1 MCDGSGGCPPR
12 DFRIVKSCVDP
23 VDERISRLETIVTE
37 QKSLILQLINFMCPE
52 ALQGANVTMEEK
64 LAHIQSVFDY
74 TERTASFTAGATTQQ
89 QPRAQST
96 TDSPL

>member
-12 DFRIVKSCVDP
+12 DFRMVKSY
-23 VDERISRLETIVTE
+23 VDEKISRLETIVTE

-96 TDSPL
+96 TDAPS